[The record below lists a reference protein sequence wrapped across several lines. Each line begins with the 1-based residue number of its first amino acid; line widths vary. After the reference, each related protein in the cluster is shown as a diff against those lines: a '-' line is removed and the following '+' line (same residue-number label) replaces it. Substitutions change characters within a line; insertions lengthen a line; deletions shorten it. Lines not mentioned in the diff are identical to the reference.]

1 MSQATEAVQKIENLD
16 CIHCGLCLSS
26 CPTYTRVFREADS
39 PRGRIYLINSVE
51 EGKISFDETV
61 RRHLDLCLGCRAC
74 ESACPSGVQFEQ
86 LLTGARARMEKALPR
101 GRVTQMLRRLGFRHL
116 LPFPR
121 RLHLLFTL
129 ARWMQKLGVHR
140 LERVFAP
147 GSIAAR
153 SLAQLETLPA
163 IPRGVRILQGSFPS
177 LSGSRRRV
185 LFFRG
190 CVMNEIYFPAQLA
203 TLNVLRA
210 AGCDVEVVSGQTC
223 CGALHDHNGERETAR
238 ELAWRNIQ
246 AFRDFGDL
254 PIITNSAGCGAL
266 LKHYEHLFEPGDPRR
281 PEAIRFSSR
290 VQDFSEFLIKLEQPL
305 SWRPL
310 PARMT
315 YDDPC
320 HLIHGQKISQPPR
333 LLLQQIPGVEFVEL
347 NQASWCCGGAGTYS
361 MAQPEMSDRVLQDKI
376 SNIAATGAGILVTAN
391 PGCMLQIGAGLKR
404 ANHRVEV
411 LHLAEVLERAL
422 EAKDDYTLKIEN
434 PRAQ

>member
-1 MSQATEAVQKIENLD
+1 
-16 CIHCGLCLSS
+16 
-26 CPTYTRVFREADS
+26 
-39 PRGRIYLINSVE
+39 
-51 EGKISFDETV
+51 
-61 RRHLDLCLGCRAC
+61 
-74 ESACPSGVQFEQ
+74 
-86 LLTGARARMEKALPR
+86 
-101 GRVTQMLRRLGFRHL
+101 
-116 LPFPR
+116 
-121 RLHLLFTL
+121 
-129 ARWMQKLGVHR
+129 
-140 LERVFAP
+140 
-147 GSIAAR
+147 
-153 SLAQLETLPA
+153 
-163 IPRGVRILQGSFPS
+163 
-177 LSGSRRRV
+177 
-185 LFFRG
+185 
-190 CVMNEIYFPAQLA
+190 
-203 TLNVLRA
+203 
-210 AGCDVEVVSGQTC
+210 VSGQTC

-254 PIITNSAGCGAL
+254 PIITNSAVCGAL
-266 LKHYEHLFEPGDPRR
+266 LKHDEHLFEPGDPRR

-290 VQDFSEFLIKLEQPL
+290 VRDFSEFLIKLEQPL